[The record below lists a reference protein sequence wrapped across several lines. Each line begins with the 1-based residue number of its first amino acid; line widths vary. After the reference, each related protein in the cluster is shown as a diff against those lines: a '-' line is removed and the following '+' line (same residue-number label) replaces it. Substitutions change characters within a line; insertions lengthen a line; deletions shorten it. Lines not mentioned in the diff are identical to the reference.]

1 MPTPSK
7 IDALL
12 PDEVRAQLN
21 VKIKANG
28 FGGYRDLAAW
38 LQGEGYEIS
47 KSAVHSHGQKLQA
60 QIKKIRAATEQAD
73 YLRTMFPDD
82 DGAMTD
88 GILRTYT
95 AEIFEYMQDFSLEG
109 SKVDPVKLGRVIKD
123 IAHASISQKKLQNEM
138 RAEMAARASA
148 AVENGEWKAEAMEE
162 AKRIMGFG

>member
-7 IDALL
+7 IDTLL

-28 FGGYRDLAAW
+28 FGGYRDLSVW
-38 LQGEGYEIS
+38 LREQGYEIS
-47 KSAVHSHGQKLQA
+47 KSAVHMHGQKLKD
-60 QIKKIRAATEQAD
+60 QIAKIRAASEQAE

-88 GILRTYT
+88 GILRTYI

-109 SKVDPVKLGRVIKD
+109 ENVDPVKLGRVIKD

-138 RAEMAARASA
+138 RKDMRERAQAALDRGDWEQEAFDKAS
-148 AVENGEWKAEAMEE
+148 N
-162 AKRIMGFG
+162 IIGF